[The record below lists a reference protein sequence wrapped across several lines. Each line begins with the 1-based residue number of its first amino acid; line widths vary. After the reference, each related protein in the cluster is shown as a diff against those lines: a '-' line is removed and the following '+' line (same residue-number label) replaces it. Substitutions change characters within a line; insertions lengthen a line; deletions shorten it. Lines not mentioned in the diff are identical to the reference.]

1 MYLPSVYETFP
12 NLPRTF
18 HHTRVWGPGFQ
29 DVPVAFRNLID
40 PAAKDYDPRDKTA
53 YAIPYAQYANKEDG
67 LGYTWEFPED
77 NAKVLKVRQTPSN
90 SRKSIPAT
98 MTSGRG
104 GVYFDDYAIA
114 DEIDRMERDD
124 RIFEALKKPPV
135 TLSVP
140 QQALQAEIAPR
151 SLSPDFDR
159 WVSERDRF
167 SRGECELSVVLM
179 CVRLED
185 EDEYDK
191 FWASDVLYQH
201 GVDRAR
207 PRIVWWLRAWVYF
220 RGLGWYRHGQD
231 NPGPAHRGRPQS

>member
-1 MYLPSVYETFP
+1 VYLPSVYEKFP
-12 NLPRTF
+12 TLPPTF
-18 HHTRVWGPGFQ
+18 HHTRVWGSGFE

-53 YAIPYAQYANKEDG
+53 YAIPYAEYANKEDG

-77 NAKVLKVRQTPSN
+77 KAKAFRVQQTPSN

-98 MTSGRG
+98 MTSGTG

-114 DEIDRMERDD
+114 DEIDRMERECRTFD
-124 RIFEALKKPPV
+124 AMKKPPV
-135 TLSVP
+135 TPS
-140 QQALQAEIAPR
+140 I
-151 SLSPDFDR
+151 SDFDR

-167 SRGECELSVVLM
+167 ARGESELSVVLM
-179 CVRLED
+179 FVRLED
-185 EDEYDK
+185 AGKYDK

-201 GVDRAR
+201 GVDRDR
-207 PRIVWWLRAWVYF
+207 PRIAWWFRAWVYF